1 MGEAAISAHTVTM
14 VRLAVVVVL
23 WSIQPAHVA
32 ISLHASR
39 RSELAKRRSN
49 PLLNPFIAS
58 SPAMRMDNPQRERK
72 GSGDVEPVILE
83 PEPIDDG
90 HTDPDHGGSR
100 GESGS
105 SSGELIVRER
115 DEVAR
120 SRSDAFVDG
129 LMMEIVE
136 DETHESSDG
145 SEDSSKIAVALPSTP
160 TWAYSGVMKAVDVV
174 RPERPSPSAPSLLAK
189 AATVSA
195 GSLAV
200 AMLTIAPFVP
210 WTLWAAVTLGA
221 VAGAAWTRPWTK
233 LKPPAHRAAP
243 GRVAVSVDGLK
254 GWLRAGSVSL
264 QPGGPQAKWIEWD
277 PLSHPRDLL
286 LYWTPAGLKAESK
299 EITGR
304 LRTTAVFQV
313 WARLD
318 GFEARFSVDERFVD
332 LASWLHRRQP
342 VTSAA
347 MDGLASSMSVA
358 GLEPRVSSRG
368 SQRGSTIAA

>member
-1 MGEAAISAHTVTM
+1 MGEGAISAHTVTM
-14 VRLAVVVVL
+14 VRLAVVVAL
-23 WSIQPAHVA
+23 WSIQPAHVT
-32 ISLHASR
+32 ISLNASR

-58 SPAMRMDNPQRERK
+58 SPAMRMDNPQRKRQ
-72 GSGDVEPVILE
+72 GSDSVKPVVLE

-90 HTDPDHGGSR
+90 YTDPDHGGSR
-100 GESGS
+100 GERS
-105 SSGELIVRER
+105 SSGELAAIER
-115 DEVAR
+115 GAVAR
-120 SRSDAFVDG
+120 SRSDAIVDG

-136 DETHESSDG
+136 DETRESRDP
-145 SEDSSKIAVALPSTP
+145 SENSSKIALALPHTP
-160 TWAYSGVMKAVDVV
+160 EWAYSGVMKAVDVV

-189 AATVSA
+189 AATVST
-195 GSLAV
+195 GSLAA
-200 AMLTIAPFVP
+200 AMLAISPFVP
-210 WTLWAAVTLGA
+210 WTLWAAAVLGA
-221 VAGAAWTRPWTK
+221 AAGTAWTRPWTN

-243 GRVAVSVDGLK
+243 GRVAVSVDGLM

-277 PLSHPRDLL
+277 PLSRPRDLL

-299 EITGR
+299 ETTGR
-304 LRTTAVFQV
+304 LRATAVFQV

-332 LASWLHRRQP
+332 LASWLHSRQP
-342 VTSAA
+342 VTAA
-347 MDGLASSMSVA
+347 TMDGLASSMSVA

-368 SQRGSTIAA
+368 IQRGATIAA

>member
-14 VRLAVVVVL
+14 VRLAVVVAL

-58 SPAMRMDNPQRERK
+58 SPAMRMDNPQRK

-83 PEPIDDG
+83 PEP
-90 HTDPDHGGSR
+90 DHGGSH
-100 GESGS
+100 GGSGS
-105 SSGELIVRER
+105 SSGELTVIEHG
-115 DEVAR
+115 EAAR
-120 SRSDAFVDG
+120 SSSDAIVDG

-145 SEDSSKIAVALPSTP
+145 GGDSSKIALALPSTP
-160 TWAYSGVMKAVDVV
+160 TWAYSGVMKAMDVV
-174 RPERPSPSAPSLLAK
+174 RPERPVPSVPSLLAK

-200 AMLTIAPFVP
+200 AMLSISPFVP

-221 VAGAAWTRPWTK
+221 AAGAVWTRPWTK

-243 GRVAVSVDGLK
+243 GKVAVSVDGLM

-277 PLSHPRDLL
+277 PLSHPHDLL
-286 LYWTPAGLKAESK
+286 LYWTPAGLRAESK
-299 EITGR
+299 ETAGR
-304 LRTTAVFQV
+304 LRATAVFQV

-318 GFEARFSVDERFVD
+318 GFEARFSVDGRFVD
-332 LASWLHRRQP
+332 LASWLHSRQP
-342 VTSAA
+342 VTAAA
-347 MDGLASSMSVA
+347 MDGLTSSMSVA
-358 GLEPRVSSRG
+358 GLEPRVSSKG
-368 SQRGSTIAA
+368 IQRGATIAA